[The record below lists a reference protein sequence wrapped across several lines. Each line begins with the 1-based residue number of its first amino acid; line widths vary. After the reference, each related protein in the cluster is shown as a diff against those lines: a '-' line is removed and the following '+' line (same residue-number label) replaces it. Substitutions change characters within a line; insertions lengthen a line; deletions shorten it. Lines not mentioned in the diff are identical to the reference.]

1 LEHFFINN
9 VYILEVIKMNKR
21 FISLI
26 VLLILAIVIVAV
38 INHFIL
44 NNGET
49 INKVSF
55 NATVLE
61 NYGNSILVNPLEG
74 SPELN
79 SSDKIVVRVP
89 VDNAALKDLSEFTVG
104 SKVKIT
110 YDGMIMESYPAQIN
124 AYNVEFA
131 K

>member
-1 LEHFFINN
+1 MEHFFINN

-26 VLLILAIVIVAV
+26 VLLILAIVVTAV

-55 NATVLE
+55 NAIVLE

>member
-1 LEHFFINN
+1 
-9 VYILEVIKMNKR
+9 MNKKHI
-21 FISLI
+21 FVIA
-26 VLLILAIVIVAV
+26 LLILSFIIIAV
-38 INHFIL
+38 INHFITY
-44 NNGET
+44 NDEN
-49 INKVSF
+49 IKKVSF

-61 NYGNSILVNPLEG
+61 NNGNSILVNPEEG
-74 SPELN
+74 SSELN

-89 VDNAALKDLSEFTVG
+89 VDNAVLKELSEFTKG

-124 AYNVEFA
+124 AFNVEFA

>member
-1 LEHFFINN
+1 
-9 VYILEVIKMNKR
+9 MNRKLI
-21 FISLI
+21 FSIVLI
-26 VLLILAIVIVAV
+26 VLTIIIVAV
-38 INHFIL
+38 VNKFIINNDGSI
-44 NNGET
+44 EE
-49 INKVSF
+49 VSF

-61 NYGNSILVNPLEG
+61 NNGNSILVKPEEG

-89 VDNAALKDLSEFTVG
+89 VDNAVLKELSEFTEG

-110 YDGMIMESYPAQIN
+110 YNGMIMESYPAQIN
-124 AYNVEFA
+124 AYNVEFS

>member
-1 LEHFFINN
+1 
-9 VYILEVIKMNKR
+9 MNKR

-74 SPELN
+74 SPEL
-79 SSDKIVVRVP
+79 STSDKIGVRGP

>member
-1 LEHFFINN
+1 
-9 VYILEVIKMNKR
+9 MNKR
-21 FISLI
+21 SMYLIISLI
-26 VLLILAIVIVAV
+26 LAV
-38 INHFIL
+38 ILIIFVANYFG
-44 NNGET
+44 NNSNE
-49 INKVSF
+49 NAEKVTF
-55 NATVLE
+55 NATIIE
-61 NYGNSILVNPLEG
+61 NKGTSILVNPEEG

-89 VDNAALKDLSEFTVG
+89 VDNATLKDLSEFTEG

-110 YDGMIMESYPAQIN
+110 YNGMIMESYPAQIN